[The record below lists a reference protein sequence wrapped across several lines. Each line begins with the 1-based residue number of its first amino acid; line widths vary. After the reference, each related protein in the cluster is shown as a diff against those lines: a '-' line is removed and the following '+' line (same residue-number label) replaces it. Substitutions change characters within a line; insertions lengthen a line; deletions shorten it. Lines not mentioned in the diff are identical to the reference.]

1 MNQMLHAWKSKDSNK
16 TAINNNKY
24 SCINEIYLKTHETIL
39 IKLQLEIIE
48 YLENNILTIS
58 NFKTHLEKYTEFK
71 NYDNIIN
78 DIRSKNNKVN
88 KYIHD
93 IEEKI
98 YVLLIDIQDLTN
110 RTKAY
115 DDVDIKEE
123 ESKEN

>member
-1 MNQMLHAWKSKDSNK
+1 MLHAWKSKDSNK

-58 NFKTHLEKYTEFK
+58 NFKNHLEKYTEFK

-78 DIRSKNNKVN
+78 DIRSRNNKVN

-98 YVLLIDIQDLTN
+98 YVLLIDIQYLTN
-110 RTKAY
+110 RTNSY

-123 ESKEN
+123 ECKEN